1 MSSFTKILGGTV
13 LGAGLIAGVNYFK
26 NIKRAKAELEVIPT
40 ANLYSLS
47 WDGVTI
53 RIDVLIKNP
62 TSGSFVIKF
71 PFVKLLYKNTTIG
84 SSQALNKNIKIAA
97 HGEAMIDKI
106 LITVPVTSV
115 FSLVFGLI
123 KALHNKEAIKLTI
136 KTMTEVDIGFAKI
149 PYDNETEVVLK
160 KG

>member
-1 MSSFTKILGGTV
+1 MSSFAKILGGTV

-62 TSGSFVIKF
+62 TSGS
-71 PFVKLLYKNTTIG
+71 